1 MGISHVCLIYACRKS
16 WQPKRERTISVYL
29 CACHLCLKVK
39 LQSNKAAKNHKLK
52 AKVNTPVSYHKPTCS
67 LLISLNPRSNTKAK
81 LGNLRLF
88 ITDGISMVDLK
99 LLAYIHGTLRQ
110 IKQTGGNSPFGVS
123 VIAVGNVY
131 SLPPARKQN
140 SVQNCGVNLLNFC

>member
-1 MGISHVCLIYACRKS
+1 MLNGDFSCVSYSSLWKKLITKEGENNLSTVCL
-16 WQPKRERTISVYL
+16 SVYL

-81 LGNLRLF
+81 LGNLRH
-88 ITDGISMVDLK
+88 S
-99 LLAYIHGTLRQ
+99 TLRQ
-110 IKQTGGNSPFGVS
+110 IKQTGGNFPFGVS
-123 VIAVGNVY
+123 VIAVRNVC
-131 SLPPARKQN
+131 SLPPARRRILYRT
-140 SVQNCGVNLLNFC
+140 VV